1 MHKRNMY
8 TNIHTSL
15 IVVKNEN
22 RLSLHQSINKNV
34 WSNPKRRTLFINN
47 RIEVPIYS
55 TTWISLGN
63 TMLSK
68 EDQ

>member
-8 TNIHTSL
+8 VNIHTLL

-22 RLSLHQSINKNV
+22 SLSLHLSINKNV
-34 WSNPKRRTLFINN
+34 WSNPKRRTLFINK

-55 TTWISLGN
+55 TTWISLEN
-63 TMLSK
+63 TILSN
-68 EDQ
+68 EAQ